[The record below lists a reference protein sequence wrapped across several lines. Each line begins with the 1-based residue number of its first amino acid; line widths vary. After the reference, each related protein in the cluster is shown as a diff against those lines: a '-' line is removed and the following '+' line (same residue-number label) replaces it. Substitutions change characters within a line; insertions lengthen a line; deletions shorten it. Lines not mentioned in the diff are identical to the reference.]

1 MTPARSPCCRDE
13 PPSTWCLVEARGA
26 SSPCESKE
34 KHLQNSAAAV
44 LRRLG
49 RRGSLAAVDDDVLR
63 PDAALEHAHLWMVSS
78 TTEQTRGLD
87 AEVGDA
93 LAVVV
98 HDAEA
103 VLLQG
108 ALVLLFDFL
117 SAGTGSSVKSCTSL
131 KDEIF
136 IFLYD

>member
-1 MTPARSPCCRDE
+1 MTPARSPCCRDG

-26 SSPCESKE
+26 SSPCETIKQ
-34 KHLQNSAAAV
+34 LNAASATERSSR
-44 LRRLG
+44 LRRAG
-49 RRGSLAAVDDDVLR
+49 RRDSLAAVNDYVLR
-63 PDAALEHAHLWMVSS
+63 PDAPLEHAHLGVVSAAP
-78 TTEQTRGLD
+78 EQTRGLN

-103 VLLQG
+103 ILLQE

-117 SAGTGSSVKSCTSL
+117 LAKMAQR
-131 KDEIF
+131 
-136 IFLYD
+136 